1 MLFSIFF
8 IIFVGHNM
16 TTIKAKYSMKKLNFN
31 KLKQYLPLILVLLAL
46 LCSTMAIADV
56 GNQNRYSG
64 GGGFDGG
71 GDGDWGVIIGYLLG
85 LFIRNPLLG
94 FIVLVILVVFVLI
107 RKKMAKKQASDP
119 TYINKQVQQQANT
132 DFNFDNSA
140 AVAAQIQAIDPAFSS
155 DKFIGFAREVFMTI
169 QAAWTAKDWKPIR
182 PFESETLFN
191 THKQQLDE
199 YIRMGKTNVVEKIAI
214 KHCSLQSFAQDG
226 DKEVLTVSLN
236 AVMRDYVIDDATK
249 KVLESDPNRDWY
261 MKYVMVFNR
270 KAGLKTDPGKKGNSI
285 TNCPNCGAPTEVTS
299 SGQCAYCGSVIT
311 NGEHDW
317 VLTDIHS
324 RE

>member
-1 MLFSIFF
+1 
-8 IIFVGHNM
+8 
-16 TTIKAKYSMKKLNFN
+16 MKKLDFN
-31 KLKQYLPLILVLLAL
+31 KLRRYLPFLFIVLAL
-46 LCSTMAIADV
+46 LCCTMAIADV
-56 GNQNRYSG
+56 GNQNRYSSG
-64 GGGFDGG
+64 DGG
-71 GDGDWGVIIGYLLG
+71 GSGGGSGDWGVIIGYLIGLMIDNPVLG
-85 LFIRNPLLG
+85 M
-94 FIVLVILVVFVLI
+94 IVLVILVVVVLI
-107 RKKMAKKQASDP
+107 TRRKAKKQASDP
-119 TYINKQVQQQANT
+119 TIINQRVNQQASN

-199 YIRMGKTNVVEKIAI
+199 YIRLGKTNVVEKIAI
-214 KHCSLQSFAQDG
+214 KHCALQSFTQDG
-226 DKEVLTVSLN
+226 DKEVLTVALN

-261 MKYVMVFNR
+261 MKYEMVFNR
-270 KAGLKTDPGKKGNSI
+270 KAGVKTDLGKKGNTI
-285 TNCPNCGAPTEVTS
+285 TNCPNCGAPTEITS

-324 RE
+324 RK

>member
-1 MLFSIFF
+1 
-8 IIFVGHNM
+8 
-16 TTIKAKYSMKKLNFN
+16 MKKLDFS
-31 KLKQYLPLILVLLAL
+31 KLRKYLPFVFLLVAVLCTSLAF
-46 LCSTMAIADV
+46 ADV
-56 GNQNRYSG
+56 GNQNRYNSG
-64 GGGFDGG
+64 GGDFGG
-71 GDGDWGVIIGYLLG
+71 GDFDIGLLIGWLINLFIKSPVLGLIAVIIIIIAY
-85 LFIRNPLLG
+85 RVMKKKSNDPN
-94 FIVLVILVVFVLI
+94 VV
-107 RKKMAKKQASDP
+107 
-119 TYINKQVQQQANT
+119 NKNVNQQAENDVT
-132 DFNFDNSA
+132 MDFSTT
-140 AVAAQIQAIDPAFSS
+140 VAEEIRAIDPEFSS

-199 YIRMGKTNVVEKIAI
+199 YIRLGKTNVVEKIAI
-214 KHCSLQSFAQDG
+214 KHCSLHSFKQDG
-226 DKEVLTVSLN
+226 DKEVLTVWLN

-261 MKYVMVFNR
+261 MKYEMVFNR
-270 KAGLKTDPGKKGNSI
+270 KAGVKTQAGKKGNSI

-324 RE
+324 RT

>member
-1 MLFSIFF
+1 
-8 IIFVGHNM
+8 
-16 TTIKAKYSMKKLNFN
+16 MKKLNLN
-31 KLKQYLPLILVLLAL
+31 RLKQYLPFVLMLVAL
-46 LCSTMAIADV
+46 LGSTMAIADV
-56 GNQNRYSG
+56 GNQNRYSSGG

-71 GDGDWGVIIGYLLG
+71 GDGDILGIALYLLG
-85 LFIRNPLLG
+85 LFIDNPVLG
-94 FIVLVILVVFVLI
+94 LIILIILVVFVI
-107 RKKMAKKQASDP
+107 IRRKKMKKQATDP
-119 TYINKQVQQQANT
+119 KYINQQVQQQANE
-132 DFNFDNSA
+132 FHFDNSA

-199 YIRMGKTNVVEKIAI
+199 YIRMGKTNVIEKIAI
-214 KHCSLQSFAQDG
+214 KHCSLLSFAQDG

-261 MKYVMVFNR
+261 MRYIMVFNR

-324 RE
+324 SN

>member
-1 MLFSIFF
+1 
-8 IIFVGHNM
+8 
-16 TTIKAKYSMKKLNFN
+16 MKKLDFN
-31 KLKQYLPLILVLLAL
+31 KLRQYLPFLFIFLAL

-64 GGGFDGG
+64 GDGGGFGG
-71 GDGDWGVIIGYLLG
+71 GDGDWGAIIGYLIG
-85 LFIRNPLLG
+85 LFINDPTAGL
-94 FIVLVILVVFVLI
+94 IVLVILVVIVLLMK
-107 RKKMAKKQASDP
+107 RKAKKQASDP
-119 TYINKQVQQQANT
+119 GYINQQVQQQAKN
-132 DFNFDNSA
+132 DFTFDNTA
-140 AVAAQIQAIDPAFSS
+140 MVAAQIQAIDPAFSS

-169 QAAWTAKDWKPIR
+169 QSAWTAKDWKPIR

-199 YIRMGKTNVVEKIAI
+199 YIRLGKTNVVEKIAI
-214 KHCSLQSFAQDG
+214 KHCSLQSFTQDG
-226 DKEVLTVSLN
+226 DKEVLTVVLN

-261 MKYVMVFNR
+261 MRYEMVFNR
-270 KAGLKTDPGKKGNSI
+270 KAGVKTDPGKNGTSI
-285 TNCPNCGAPTEVTS
+285 TNCPNCGAPNEVTS

-324 RE
+324 RN